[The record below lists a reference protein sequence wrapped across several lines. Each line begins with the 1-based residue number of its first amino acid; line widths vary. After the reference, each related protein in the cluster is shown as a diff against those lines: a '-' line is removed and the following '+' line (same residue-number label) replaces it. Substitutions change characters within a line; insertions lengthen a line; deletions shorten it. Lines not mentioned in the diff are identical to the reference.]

1 MYLFYCRDWRK
12 RENSNPYFN
21 LLAFLVRK
29 RTLEKKINYTFPKN
43 QAWGVKKIAFK
54 NWLDNYPPPPQF
66 RTKTIMNIQIFA
78 VFICMMIPVFLS
90 SNSDFQSFMVF
101 IEFLPSVLSFPPPST
116 LSLGSP
122 FHDLWLPWP
131 PSQHAHPGAQATRT
145 ALSLQS
151 AHLGWHWLF
160 PSCIPHRLV
169 ALRANSGSIHQAS
182 YTCSKDT
189 KETEMWCLPFEN
201 WLNLQPELATS
212 DLGILSA
219 LTSLSLSVLTCK
231 MGR

>member
-1 MYLFYCRDWRK
+1 MCQTLSGFKSRRRPQIQVRPKLSSWALFFLPCSMTGNCSLCLEFSSKWELYSGLRSLQRTLNALRLWPTCLPTFTQTQAHMYLFYCRDWRK

-116 LSLGSP
+116 LFLLLEREIREQW
-122 FHDLWLPWP
+122 F
-131 PSQHAHPGAQATRT
+131 
-145 ALSLQS
+145 
-151 AHLGWHWLF
+151 
-160 PSCIPHRLV
+160 
-169 ALRANSGSIHQAS
+169 
-182 YTCSKDT
+182 K
-189 KETEMWCLPFEN
+189 
-201 WLNLQPELATS
+201 
-212 DLGILSA
+212 
-219 LTSLSLSVLTCK
+219 
-231 MGR
+231 